1 MDTLQLLNAL
11 FICSV
16 IKKSAGK
23 YGYAN
28 LLNGNNLK
36 NLELI
41 LPAITK
47 YIPDF
52 DTLTREVSGGGINMN
67 RIDTSSWKEFE
78 ISELFDVQTTKSTD
92 KLMLNFADDG
102 K

>member
-1 MDTLQLLNAL
+1 
-11 FICSV
+11 
-16 IKKSAGK
+16 
-23 YGYAN
+23 
-28 LLNGNNLK
+28 
-36 NLELI
+36 
-41 LPAITK
+41 
-47 YIPDF
+47 
-52 DTLTREVSGGGINMN
+52 MN